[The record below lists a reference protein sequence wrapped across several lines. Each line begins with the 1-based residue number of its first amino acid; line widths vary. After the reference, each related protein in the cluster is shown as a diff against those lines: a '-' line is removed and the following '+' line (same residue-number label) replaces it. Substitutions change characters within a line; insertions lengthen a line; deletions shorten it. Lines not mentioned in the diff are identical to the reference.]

1 MAVLRSRAIKCK
13 MNIQSLTRTYGVT
26 LDRVDGYDVG
36 FFMMRPKDF

>member
-13 MNIQSLTRTYGVT
+13 MNIASLTWMDSVT
-26 LDRVDGYDVG
+26 LERVDGYDVG

>member
-1 MAVLRSRAIKCK
+1 MAVLRSRAIKGK
-13 MNIQSLTRTYGVT
+13 MNIQSLTRMDRVT